1 MHKTNCT
8 FIWIVGD
15 IGLNHVVLHGGPMPL
30 LVINFLMVGDIGLNH
45 VVLRGGPM
53 ALLVINFFN
62 GGPDR
67 FFRKLK
73 GCWKSIQRST
83 QIQYHI

>member
-1 MHKTNCT
+1 M
-8 FIWIVGD
+8 GD

-62 GGPDR
+62 GG
-67 FFRKLK
+67 
-73 GCWKSIQRST
+73 
-83 QIQYHI
+83 